1 MTFEPERVRED
12 LRRFIVKNFLF
23 GGGAGTLDDHGSLL
37 EARIIDS
44 TGVLEL
50 VAHVESEYAIKIE
63 DDEMVPENLDSI
75 ASLVAFVGRKLEARA
90 SRP

>member
-1 MTFEPERVRED
+1 MTFPPERIRAD
-12 LRRFIVKNFLF
+12 LRGFIVKNFLF
-23 GGGAGTLDDHGSLL
+23 GGGAETLDDAGSLL

-75 ASLVAFVGRKLEARA
+75 ASLVAFVGRKLGARA
-90 SRP
+90 SRS